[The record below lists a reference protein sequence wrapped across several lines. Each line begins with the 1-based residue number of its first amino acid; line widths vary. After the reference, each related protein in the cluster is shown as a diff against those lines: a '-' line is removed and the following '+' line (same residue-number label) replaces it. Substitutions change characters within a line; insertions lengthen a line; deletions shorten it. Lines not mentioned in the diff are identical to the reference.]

1 MIDIIEIAHRGYSDL
16 HKDNT
21 IDAFISALD
30 EEFDMIEL
38 DIQLCKSGEI
48 VVFHDLSIN
57 GKMIIDMDFND
68 ILEIE
73 PDLIKLEEFFEI
85 PGMKDATIYLDL
97 KGGLDIANEITDFIT
112 DNNLNMDNISIG
124 SFNIKHLDIIHTLEP
139 DMKLGLITSNNLN
152 DSLYCKLAQFEYLD
166 FICIS
171 WDMLDKDSIKL
182 LKLLGIKIYAF
193 TCYNRIVLEHILK
206 YDINGIVTNFKL
218 LNIEE

>member
-1 MIDIIEIAHRGYSDL
+1 MTDIIEIAHRGNSDL

-21 IDAFISALD
+21 INAFISALD

-48 VVFHDLSIN
+48 VIFHDLSIN

-85 PGMKDATIYLDL
+85 PGMKEAEIYLDL

-112 DNNLNMDNISIG
+112 DNNLNMDNILIG
-124 SFNIKHLDIIHTLEP
+124 SFNLKHLDIIHALEP
-139 DMKLGLITSNNLN
+139 ELKLGLITSNNLN
-152 DSLYCKLAQFEYLD
+152 DSLYCKLAQFEYLY

-171 WDMLDKDSIKL
+171 WDMLDKDSIEI
-182 LKLLGIKIYAF
+182 LKLLEIKIYTY
-193 TCYNRIVLEHILK
+193 TCSNHTILDHMLE
-206 YDINGIVTNFKL
+206 YDINGIVTNFKII
-218 LNIEE
+218 NNTE